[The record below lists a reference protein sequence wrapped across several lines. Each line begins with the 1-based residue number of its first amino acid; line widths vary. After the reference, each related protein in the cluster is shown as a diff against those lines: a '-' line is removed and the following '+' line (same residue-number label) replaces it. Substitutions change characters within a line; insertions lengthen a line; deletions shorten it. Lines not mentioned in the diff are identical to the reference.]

1 MSIVKLIFNQKK
13 EIIDIMKNTII
24 ALVAAGF
31 VTFGV
36 TAQAADAT
44 AGKAAFATCVGC
56 HGANAEGGVGPKL
69 AGQTAAD
76 IVSKLNDYKAGKQRG
91 PMTSMM
97 APMASGLS
105 EADIANI
112 AAYTTS
118 L

>member
-1 MSIVKLIFNQKK
+1 
-13 EIIDIMKNTII
+13 MKNTII
-24 ALVAAGF
+24 ALAAAGL
-31 VTFGV
+31 VTFGAA
-36 TAQAADAT
+36 TQAADAT

-56 HGANAEGGVGPKL
+56 HGSAAEGGVGPKL
-69 AGQTAAD
+69 AGQSAAD

-105 EADIANI
+105 DADVANI
-112 AAYTTS
+112 AAYTST